1 LEYSAKGY
9 STAMDLIEGFMID
22 AGLILVEEHPSI
34 AQALEKQGAVSFDR
48 DPLIGYE
55 ADPGREENIK

>member
-1 LEYSAKGY
+1 
-9 STAMDLIEGFMID
+9 MDLTEGFMID

-34 AQALEKQGAVSFDR
+34 AQALDKQGAVSFDR